1 MELIQNFG
9 INPYLL
15 GAQIINFLIVFY
27 VLKRFL
33 YKPILHTL
41 KTREATIKK
50 GLEEAERARQL
61 LEEAEAKESKL
72 LQKAQAEAKKL
83 ISDAKSE
90 SQALLAQA
98 EEKTRAQ
105 TEQMLKEAKL
115 QINEDMKKAEKQL
128 SANIT
133 TLAVHV
139 LEKSIAD
146 IFSQDEQEIV
156 IKKAIKKLKS
166 N

>member
-1 MELIQNFG
+1 LELVENFG
-9 INPYLL
+9 IDPYLL

-33 YKPILHTL
+33 YKPILNAL
-41 KTREATIKK
+41 KTREDSIRK
-50 GLEEAERARQL
+50 GLEDAEVARKL
-61 LEEAEAKESKL
+61 LEEAEEKEAKL
-72 LQKAQAEAKKL
+72 LQKAQSEARKM
-83 ISDAKSE
+83 IEDAKSE
-90 SQALLAQA
+90 SLSLLAQA
-98 EEKTRAQ
+98 EEKTRLQ
-105 TEQMLKEAKL
+105 TEQMLKDAKT
-115 QINEDMKKAEKQL
+115 QIEEDMKRAEKQL

-146 IFSQDEQEIV
+146 IFSQDEQDVV